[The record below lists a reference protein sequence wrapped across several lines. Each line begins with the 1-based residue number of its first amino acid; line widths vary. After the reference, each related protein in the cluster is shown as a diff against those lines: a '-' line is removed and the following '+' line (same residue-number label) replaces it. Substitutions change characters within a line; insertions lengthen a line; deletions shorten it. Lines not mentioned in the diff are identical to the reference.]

1 MAYSAEYLGKA
12 EYYNALVSNQ
22 AFTKVKKFWNNFAES
37 TLGHKADLTL
47 KQDII
52 DLLGTYGKTGD
63 IKKLERLNEIIE
75 YDPTGKAR
83 EGQVA
88 TTDINKTIE
97 QIKSRKEDILQ
108 EMKDLRIAKPKGYEK
123 IIEEKRN
130 LFNEIN
136 ANQRK
141 LENKAEIEK
150 VALKAYEKGDVQP
163 KRMVGGMSEVDR
175 IKNSNNY
182 ADKDEGVPF

>member
-1 MAYSAEYLGKA
+1 
-12 EYYNALVSNQ
+12 
-22 AFTKVKKFWNNFAES
+22 
-37 TLGHKADLTL
+37 
-47 KQDII
+47 
-52 DLLGTYGKTGD
+52 
-63 IKKLERLNEIIE
+63 
-75 YDPTGKAR
+75 
-83 EGQVA
+83 
-88 TTDINKTIE
+88 
-97 QIKSRKEDILQ
+97 
-108 EMKDLRIAKPKGYEK
+108 MKDLRIAKPKGYEK